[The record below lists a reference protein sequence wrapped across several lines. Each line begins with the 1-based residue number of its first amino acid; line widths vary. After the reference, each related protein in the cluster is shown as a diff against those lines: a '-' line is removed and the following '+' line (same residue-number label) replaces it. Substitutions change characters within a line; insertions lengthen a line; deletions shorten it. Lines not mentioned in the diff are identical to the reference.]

1 MEKKV
6 MVSACILICCEPR
19 KYTEAAKMIK
29 GVKGVYLPAAG
40 GMRSLGVRTK

>member
-1 MEKKV
+1 MEKKI

-19 KYTEAAKMIK
+19 KYTEVAKMIK

-40 GMRSLGVRTK
+40 GMRSLSVRAK